1 MFEQKLIDTWL
12 AQPLGALSKRE
23 LELMLLRLA
32 IQNGLLPAQPAKL
45 ARRCLIT
52 LTKAH
57 GYLADF
63 ALRDTPLVD
72 TDAHFKLKDVIKNA
86 EITLDGKSLKLS
98 IQDASLRLWVEMM
111 LAERNLL
118 QGETLRRDVMIL
130 SPRALVSLLASNPS
144 FPSSL
149 KEALNEL
156 KKYSSKDW
164 YLELEKAAKTGT
176 SLEVALSNLANG
188 VSIAQLIFSVF

>member
-1 MFEQKLIDTWL
+1 M
-12 AQPLGALSKRE
+12 
-23 LELMLLRLA
+23 
-32 IQNGLLPAQPAKL
+32 
-45 ARRCLIT
+45 
-52 LTKAH
+52 
-57 GYLADF
+57 
-63 ALRDTPLVD
+63 D
-72 TDAHFKLKDVIKNA
+72 TDAHSKLKDVIKNA

-149 KEALNEL
+149 KEALNEM
-156 KKYSSKDW
+156 KIYSSKDW
-164 YLELEKAAKTGT
+164 YLELEKAAKTGAT
-176 SLEVALSNLANG
+176 LEVAISNLANG
-188 VSIAQLIFSVF
+188 VSIAQLIFSLF